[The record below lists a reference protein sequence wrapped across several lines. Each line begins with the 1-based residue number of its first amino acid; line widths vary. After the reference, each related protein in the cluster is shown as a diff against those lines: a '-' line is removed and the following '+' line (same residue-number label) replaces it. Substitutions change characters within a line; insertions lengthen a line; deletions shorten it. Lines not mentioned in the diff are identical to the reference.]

1 MTGVNRT
8 ERSVTGRYWVMSL
21 IIYLVI
27 ALVVQRKLL
36 QYQGTPMLK
45 VALGLLAI
53 YGIFFT
59 IGTYL
64 LRRYHWFHWIYF
76 PIQVVLILILGLMRP
91 YEDTWSLL
99 FITLGIQVSEEC
111 SRRVAVTWWGLSSAA
126 LIVTLMYT
134 FGWISGLGFSLFY
147 IASGALVIAYDA
159 QYIQREV
166 ARRESQELLMQLQQ
180 AHQKLKQYAAQA
192 EELAVTQERHRLT
205 RDLHDSVSQMIFSIT
220 LTAQAARQL
229 LERDPKRVPEQLDRL
244 QEMTSSAL
252 SQLRTLITQ
261 LRPPQ
266 SS

>member
-8 ERSVTGRYWVMSL
+8 ERSMTGRYWVTGL
-21 IIYLVI
+21 IIYLI
-27 ALVVQRKLL
+27 MALVVQRKLI
-36 QYQGTPMLK
+36 QYQGRPNLK
-45 VALGLLAI
+45 IALVLLAI
-53 YGIFFT
+53 YVIFFT

-64 LRRYHWFHWIYF
+64 LRRYRWFHWIYF
-76 PIQVVLILILGLMRP
+76 PVQTVLVLTLGLMQP

-99 FITLGIQVSEEC
+99 FIALSLQVSEEC
-111 SRRVAVTWWGLSSAA
+111 SRRVAVVWWIISSAA
-126 LIVTLMYT
+126 LIVTLMLT

-147 IASGALVIAYDA
+147 IASGALFVAYDT
-159 QYIQREV
+159 QYIQSEA
-166 ARRESQELLMQLQQ
+166 ARRESQELLTQLQQ
-180 AHQKLKQYAAQA
+180 AHQKLKEYAIQA

-229 LERDPKRVPEQLDRL
+229 LERDPRRVPEQLERL

-252 SQLRTLITQ
+252 SQLRSLITQ